1 VRFGKKLCIIY
12 EKNMGNPSKKN
23 SAAVSTSALTPLLRP
38 KLATS
43 FVPRPLTVSEI
54 DWLRREGLEFQ
65 EAYSKLKANLAP
77 SELGSS
83 VGYGPV
89 DLGIIVALEEA
100 FRELI
105 DLCGPYTTHN
115 DGLLTAYRF
124 QHGSYSIVA
133 TFVGDMGESHTTR
146 VTERMISVWH
156 PESIVVVGI
165 AASIHDDL
173 RIGDVFMPTKTFQ
186 YIQNSK
192 TYSRDGERA
201 GFSIITGTPT
211 YYADD
216 TLQSAVR
223 HFEYVSPDIYQ
234 RFRRE
239 CRQDI
244 ETLLP
249 NESVRH
255 RLLKDGILRDEI
267 TLVAHGNVATGPVV
281 ASSSA
286 FFQWIRHH
294 DRNVKA
300 IEMEAAGVWLAAQT
314 RDKPIRTLAIRG
326 ISDYGDDRK
335 QRLDKIDSGALRRYA
350 MRNAVRFLLA
360 LLDAKLLAS
369 RT

>member
-1 VRFGKKLCIIY
+1 
-12 EKNMGNPSKKN
+12 M
-23 SAAVSTSALTPLLRP
+23 
-38 KLATS
+38 
-43 FVPRPLTVSEI
+43 
-54 DWLRREGLEFQ
+54 
-65 EAYSKLKANLAP
+65 
-77 SELGSS
+77 S
-83 VGYGPV
+83 VEYGPV
-89 DLGIIVALEEA
+89 DVGIIVALEEA

-165 AASIHDDL
+165 AASVHDDL
-173 RIGDVFMPTKTFQ
+173 GVGDIFVPSKAFQ
-186 YIQNSK
+186 YIQK
-192 TYSRDGERA
+192 TKPSSRDGERA
-201 GFSIITGTPT
+201 EFAIITGTPA
-211 YYADD
+211 YCADD
-216 TLQSAVR
+216 TTLQSAVR

-249 NESVRH
+249 NKSALA
-255 RLLKDGILRDEI
+255 RLFKDGILREKV
-267 TLVAHGNVATGPVV
+267 TLLAHGNVATGPVV
-281 ASSSA
+281 ASTNA
-286 FFQWIRHH
+286 FSQWIRHH

-300 IEMEAAGVWLAAQT
+300 IEMESAGVWLAAQN
-314 RDKPIRTLAIRG
+314 RNKSIGTLAIRG

-335 QRLDKIDSGALRRYA
+335 KQLDEIDGGALRRYA
-350 MRNAVRFLLA
+350 MRNAVRFLLV
-360 LLDAKLLAS
+360 LLDAKLLTNLS
-369 RT
+369 